1 MSVDTFTFTDPEGF
15 QIFVYR
21 WMPEGRKA
29 KAVVQ
34 IAHGMAEH
42 ALRYERFA
50 IFLNQAGYAVYAD
63 DHRGHWQTAKD
74 LSKAGIGGN
83 DSWTGMVND
92 ENQLKEIIQKDNPGL
107 PLFFFGHSMG
117 SFIAQQFIQRWGA
130 ELKGVILSGTT
141 GLPIFPKETLPLMD
155 QAASGEQ
162 RDKYPEG
169 PGIFASLNTAFEPTK
184 TPFDWLSRDEAEVEK
199 YVNDPWC
206 GFAFSNGM
214 MRDLA
219 YGLFDMLDPQNQARI
234 PESLPIL
241 MIAGEEDPVG
251 ANNGVRALAQKY
263 QELGIKDV
271 QVILYPGARHEV
283 LNEINRDEVQ
293 EDVRKWMDKH
303 LI

>member
-1 MSVDTFTFTDPEGF
+1 MSVNTFTFTDPDGF

-21 WMPEGRKA
+21 WMPEGQKA

-50 IFLNQAGYAVYAD
+50 DFLNQAGYAVYAD
-63 DHRGHWQTAKD
+63 DHRGHWKTAKD
-74 LSKAGIGGN
+74 LSKAGLGGD
-83 DSWTGMVND
+83 DSWNGMVND
-92 ENQLKEIIQKDNPGL
+92 EKQLKEIIQKENPGL

-117 SFIAQQFIQRWGA
+117 SFIAQQFIQLWGGD
-130 ELKGVILSGTT
+130 LKGVVLSGTT
-141 GLPIFPKETLPLMD
+141 GLPILPKEALPLMD

-169 PGIFASLNTAFEPTK
+169 PGLFASLNAAFEPVK

-214 MRDLA
+214 MRDMA
-219 YGLFDMLDPQNQARI
+219 YGLFEMLDPQNQARI
-234 PESLPIL
+234 PKSLPIL
-241 MIAGEEDPVG
+241 MIAGEKDPVG
-251 ANNGVRALAQKY
+251 ANNGVRTLAQKY

-303 LI
+303 LM